1 MKLFVFVKNFL
12 HHKTFKKCSENP
24 FIFVRFIL
32 LGIPISITYESNSII
47 MHGAIQRSV
56 IFDMSQTL
64 LETFCRCQILN
75 YVFDD
80 LGMHKMAKFQIHKYN
95 AYFSP
100 DKFE

>member
-12 HHKTFKKCSENP
+12 HHKTFKKGSENP
-24 FIFVRFIL
+24 FIFIRFIL
-32 LGIPISITYESNSII
+32 LGVPISITYESNSII
-47 MHGAIQRSV
+47 MHGAIRRSV

-75 YVFDD
+75 YIFDD
-80 LGMHKMAKFQIHKYN
+80 LGMHKMAKFQMHQYI
-95 AYFSP
+95 AYFRP

>member
-1 MKLFVFVKNFL
+1 
-12 HHKTFKKCSENP
+12 
-24 FIFVRFIL
+24 
-32 LGIPISITYESNSII
+32 

-80 LGMHKMAKFQIHKYN
+80 LGMHRMAKFQMNKYN

>member
-1 MKLFVFVKNFL
+1 
-12 HHKTFKKCSENP
+12 
-24 FIFVRFIL
+24 
-32 LGIPISITYESNSII
+32 
-47 MHGAIQRSV
+47 MHGAVRRSV

-64 LETFCRCQILN
+64 LETFRRCQILN

-80 LGMHKMAKFQIHKYN
+80 FGMHKMAKFQTHKYI